1 MLCDDHGSGLGFVNA
16 HDEHEHTSDGL
27 NIPPSHYQ
35 LNFRKISRRSLTMA
49 VPGCRGCARST
60 PRLRNHVDGA
70 ARASSPIVAGAR
82 GDGQWGKAAGCSGT
96 CLKAGASGCRCKSGN
111 GKGAG
116 CVTKRGCPSEMTA

>member
-27 NIPPSHYQ
+27 NITPSHYQ

-82 GDGQWGKAAGCSGT
+82 GDGQWGKAADAQEPASKQV
-96 CLKAGASGCRCKSGN
+96 LVAVGASQETE
-111 GKGAG
+111 KGPA
-116 CVTKRGCPSEMTA
+116 T